1 MAKLVNILIFSGFGA
16 NTYSVDMLAIN
27 KKYEFP
33 ISRREL
39 AAFVQKTAIQMI
51 SGTSSESLEKFLK
64 ENPETIINIG
74 DSKYFIYNKNL
85 KYISSLEIVEVD
97 ISRPWTIEEYDGAEY
112 IKYLD
117 YEITNKE
124 LNYGRNKE

>member
-1 MAKLVNILIFSGFGA
+1 MLVNILKFSGFGA
-16 NTYSVDMLAIN
+16 NTCSVDMLAIN

-39 AAFVQKTAIQMI
+39 ATFVQKTAVQMI
-51 SGTSSESLEKFLK
+51 SGTSSEYLEKFLK
-64 ENPETIINIG
+64 ENPETIVNIG